1 MVICCLGGK
10 VMEDYA
16 NVYISFFLILVL
28 LLQDEGV
35 APHLYV
41 ELDFKE
47 VLDFLISTHAVN

>member
-1 MVICCLGGK
+1 MQ
-10 VMEDYA
+10 M
-16 NVYISFFLILVL
+16 YIYLFFLILVL